1 MNHRNLRES
10 QVKAKN
16 HDPAVGAFGTS
27 DRIKL
32 CCGIIYAA
40 RF

>member
-16 HDPAVGAFGTS
+16 FDPIVGAFGTS
-27 DRIKL
+27 DRTML
-32 CCGIIYAA
+32 CRGIIYAA